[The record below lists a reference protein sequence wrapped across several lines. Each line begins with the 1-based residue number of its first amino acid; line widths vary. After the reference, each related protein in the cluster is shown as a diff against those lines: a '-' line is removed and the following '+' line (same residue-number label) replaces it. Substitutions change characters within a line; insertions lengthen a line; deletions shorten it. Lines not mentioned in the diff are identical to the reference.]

1 LLKAVKER
9 PEIKYQIAKRGD
21 RIDLGEGV
29 RAEIIAPDHIYDDAN
44 NSSIV
49 IKLTYGNV
57 SFLLTGDAEIK
68 SENAMVRKYSA
79 GLKSTVLKAGH
90 HGSAKSSS
98 TEFLKKVNPK
108 VVVISVGKKNKF
120 ELPFKEAIQRLEAT
134 GAKIYRTDY
143 QGTITATT
151 DGKTYKVTAE
161 REVPPLEKR
170 WDFQRV
176 LKEEEKINI
185 NTASAAELKTLPRI
199 GKVKAGSI
207 VANRPY
213 TSIDDLRRVSGIGP
227 KTVARIR
234 PLVTVRT
241 LKKKVSLPHGATSI
255 GSITPKDVG
264 KKVPTLSG
272 EIRSVKVFKDE
283 KGRTLMLRDG
293 TGTIDVL
300 IWKNL
305 YDQIPQREKLIKG
318 ARIKVKGE
326 IGNYDGALQIKPVA
340 PSDITFMEGKME
352 EKPVETAPYKSATA
366 PVTTLPL
373 SALPALKKAA

>member
-1 LLKAVKER
+1 
-9 PEIKYQIAKRGD
+9 
-21 RIDLGEGV
+21 
-29 RAEIIAPDHIYDDAN
+29 
-44 NSSIV
+44 
-49 IKLTYGNV
+49 
-57 SFLLTGDAEIK
+57 
-68 SENAMVRKYSA
+68 
-79 GLKSTVLKAGH
+79 
-90 HGSAKSSS
+90 
-98 TEFLKKVNPK
+98 
-108 VVVISVGKKNKF
+108 VGKKNKF

-185 NTASAAELKTLPRI
+185 NTASEAELKTLPRI

-227 KTVARIR
+227 KTVERIR

-241 LKKKVSLPHGATSI
+241 LKKKVSLPHGATQI

-326 IGNYDGALQIKPVA
+326 IGNYDGSLQIKPVA